1 VRFLPSMLLLSRR
14 LGVSNRHCRRPN
26 SLRTVELVDRK
37 DEIREFL
44 ISRRAKV
51 SPEQAGIPSYGDL
64 RRVPGLRREEVAQL
78 AGVSTDYYT
87 RLERGS
93 IRGVS
98 DSVLEA
104 VASALQLDEAE
115 RTHLMDLARTANTPS
130 SRTPRRPSQQRVR
143 PGVLRLLDGMTGVA
157 GMVQN
162 GRGDVLAGN
171 MLGRALYSEVFNSP
185 VSFGRDVPGRLP
197 NQARYIFLD
206 PRAADFYPDWNAIAA
221 IMVAMLRLESGRNP
235 HDRALNELVGE
246 LTTRSGLFAAL
257 WAGHDVRIH
266 TTGTKRF
273 HHPVAG
279 ELSLQFETLHL
290 PGDEGQTLF
299 TFTAEPGSAS
309 ENALAFLASWAA
321 SPPETTT
328 QTATAG
334 DPAGGS
340 AAPVRS
346 HAQPGRTTGK
356 TEPSHD

>member
-1 VRFLPSMLLLSRR
+1 MFRR
-14 LGVSNRHCRRPN
+14 VGVSDRHCRQPN
-26 SLRTVELVDRK
+26 SLRSVGVVDRK
-37 DEIREFL
+37 EEIREFL

-51 SPEQAGIPSYGDL
+51 SPEQAGIPSYGEL

-93 IRGVS
+93 SIRGVS

-115 RTHLMDLARTANTPS
+115 RAHLMDLARTANTPS
-130 SRTPRRPSQQRVR
+130 SRTPRRPTQQRVR

-157 GMVQN
+157 AMVQN
-162 GRGDVLAGN
+162 GRSDVLAAN
-171 MLGRALYSEVFNSP
+171 LLGRALYAEVFNSD
-185 VSFGRDVPGRLP
+185 VSSGPDVPGRLP
-197 NQARYIFLD
+197 NQARYLFLD
-206 PRAADFYPDWNAIAA
+206 PRAADLYPDWNAIAA
-221 IMVAMLRLESGRNP
+221 TTVAMLRLEAGRNP

-246 LTTRSGLFAAL
+246 LTTRSGLFAGL

-273 HHPVAG
+273 HHAVAG
-279 ELSLQFETLHL
+279 DLTLQFETLDL

-309 ENALAFLASWAA
+309 ANALAFLASWAA
-321 SPPETTT
+321 SPPEGTPE
-328 QTATAG
+328 TATAG

-340 AAPVRS
+340 PAPVRS
-346 HAQPGRTTGK
+346 HAQPGRNPGK

>member
-1 VRFLPSMLLLSRR
+1 MVD
-14 LGVSNRHCRRPN
+14 
-26 SLRTVELVDRK
+26 VDRK

-44 ISRRAKV
+44 MSRRAKI
-51 SPEQAGIPSYGDL
+51 SPEQAGIPNYGEL

-104 VASALQLDEAE
+104 VASALQLDDAE
-115 RTHLMDLARTANTPS
+115 RTHLMDLARTANSPS
-130 SRTPRRPSQQRVR
+130 RVESRKAPRRPPQQRVR
-143 PGVLRLLDGMTGVA
+143 PGVLRLLDGMTGVVA
-157 GMVQN
+157 MVQN
-162 GRGDVLAGN
+162 GRSDVLAAN
-171 MLGRALYSEVFNSP
+171 LLGRALYSEVFDSP
-185 VSFGRDVPGRLP
+185 ASSGPDTPGRPP
-197 NQARYIFLD
+197 NQARYLFLD
-206 PRAADFYPDWNAIAA
+206 PRAADLYPDWRAIAA
-221 IMVAMLRLESGRNP
+221 TTVAMLRLETGRNP

-321 SPPETTT
+321 PPADTTTKPETSTRKDSTT
-328 QTATAG
+328 Q
-334 DPAGGS
+334 
-340 AAPVRS
+340 
-346 HAQPGRTTGK
+346 
-356 TEPSHD
+356 